1 MAKPSE
7 EEARALDE
15 AGPLLR
21 FAAEHVANLD
31 PDLSLAIAE
40 AREAAQNET
49 WSPQTS
55 QRFWTAFARLCG
67 LALPV
72 TTDCLAASSPSAP
85 APRWLPWRDTE
96 KISIAERSSARF
108 LRAFLALLAII
119 LPLQL
124 YVWTTTNLAKKIN
137 DTVAAT
143 QTKVVQLTEDQS
155 RLKSRPQAAAV
166 RVDDKGEAF
175 KALAYSIH
183 MDIERIHELLKPLQL
198 LADLG
203 RQDPAKINDDDEEPD
218 PDRGLPADKDWQEKS
233 PRWED
238 YFDPAVAHF
247 KWLQEDND
255 QLQERA
261 NLITGLIGAFVLPIL
276 FGTLGAVA
284 FIIRSTSDQIRD
296 STFSTSSPIRNVM
309 RVALGALAGVVISLF
324 SDFSTRLS
332 LSPLAL
338 AFLSGYGVEGVFSMF
353 DGLAKKFREAI

>member
-1 MAKPSE
+1 VEP
-7 EEARALDE
+7 
-15 AGPLLR
+15 
-21 FAAEHVANLD
+21 ANLA
-31 PDLSLAIAE
+31 AILD
-40 AREAAQNET
+40 
-49 WSPQTS
+49 
-55 QRFWTAFARLCG
+55 RLRQIVRPRPAGDDG
-67 LALPV
+67 L
-72 TTDCLAASSPSAP
+72 
-85 APRWLPWRDTE
+85 PRR
-96 KISIAERSSARF
+96 IVAERSGTA
-108 LRAFLALLAII
+108 LAAI

-124 YVWTTTNLAKKIN
+124 YVWTTTSLAKKIT

-155 RLKSRPQAAAV
+155 RLKSRPQAAAG

-175 KALAYSIH
+175 KALAYGIH

-198 LADLG
+198 LVDLG
-203 RQDPAKINDDDEEPD
+203 RQDPAMIDADNAD
-218 PDRGLPADKDWQEKS
+218 PDRGFPADKGWQDKS

-247 KWLQEDND
+247 KWLREDND
-255 QLQERA
+255 RLQEKA

-332 LSPLAL
+332 LSPLAI
-338 AFLSGYGVEGVFSMF
+338 AFLAGYGVEGVFSMF

>member
-7 EEARALDE
+7 GEARALDE

-21 FAAEHVANLD
+21 FAAEHVTNLD

-40 AREAAQNET
+40 AREAAQNDA

-67 LALPV
+67 LAQPV

-108 LRAFLALLAII
+108 LRAFLVLLAII

-124 YVWTTTNLAKKIN
+124 YVWTTTNLAKKV
-137 DTVAAT
+137 DDQLAAT
-143 QTKVVQLTEDQS
+143 KTKVVQLTEDYTK
-155 RLKSRPQAAAV
+155 LKSRPQAAAG

-183 MDIERIHELLKPLQL
+183 MDIERIHDLLKTLQKVV
-198 LADLG
+198 DLG
-203 RQDPAKINDDDEEPD
+203 RDDTAMANCGSEDPQ
-218 PDRGLPADKDWQEKS
+218 RGLPADEGCYDKS

-238 YFDPAVAHF
+238 HFDPAVRRYE
-247 KWLQEDND
+247 WTRGDNNRV
-255 QLQERA
+255 QQKGS
-261 NLITGLIGAFVLPIL
+261 LITGVIGSFVLPIL
-276 FGTLGAVA
+276 FGTIGAVA

-296 STFSTSSPIRNVM
+296 STFSTTSPIRNVM
-309 RVALGALAGVVISLF
+309 RVALGALAGVVIGLF
-324 SDFSTRLS
+324 SDLSTHLS

-338 AFLSGYGVEGVFSMF
+338 AFLSGYGVEAVFSMF